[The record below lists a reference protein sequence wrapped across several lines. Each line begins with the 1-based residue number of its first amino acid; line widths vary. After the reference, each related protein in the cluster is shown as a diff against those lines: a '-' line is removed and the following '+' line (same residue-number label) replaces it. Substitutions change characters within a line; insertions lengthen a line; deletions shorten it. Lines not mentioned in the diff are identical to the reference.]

1 MAFER
6 SSSADD
12 AADIFMEGIQKYD
25 CEIYE
30 ECAMKNKFII
40 MYKNK

>member
-6 SSSADD
+6 SSSAD

-30 ECAMKNKFII
+30 ECAMKNSFII